1 MFDKMAPWLH
11 HAPWASKIGPAV
23 RLRSANN
30 DRWEGTMTI
39 RHLGIAAII
48 AILLQLGAGGP
59 SSAASPAKGTQIG
72 TTFPDNFPLIGNF
85 YLGKPVIGFGSD
97 AGRVE
102 RIPVVFVHGNNDSP
116 FPTACNPFGRI
127 QAFAQFFLD
136 NGYHASELW
145 GLGYQGDQCDLAQDN
160 THRSGI
166 SHTTAVAV
174 PMLRQFV
181 QAVLDFTGAKRVDI
195 VAHSLGVT
203 IAREWM
209 LQDNAYR
216 KVRALVA
223 IDGPNHGIIDCSPS
237 PANFY
242 QLVSGGGFTPSSAV
256 CDEVGSDHT
265 QLLSVLNGTGETP
278 GPTHYLVIRNK
289 PGTPDF
295 VYNSLPDG
303 SLPGVPAEDRDGNPH
318 DFTESA
324 GLAGA
329 KTIDLSGQGQYDP
342 VLGTAHLGILNSP
355 DSRSA
360 ALQFLT
366 SLPGR
371 PDQEGDN

>member
-1 MFDKMAPWLH
+1 
-11 HAPWASKIGPAV
+11 
-23 RLRSANN
+23 
-30 DRWEGTMTI
+30 MTT
-39 RHLGIAAII
+39 RHLCFAAI
-48 AILLQLGAGGP
+48 ATAVLQLGAAGAA
-59 SSAASPAKGTQIG
+59 SAAPPDKSPQIG
-72 TTFPDNFPLIGNF
+72 TTFPAHFPVIENF
-85 YLGKPVIGFGSD
+85 YLGKPAIGFGSD
-97 AGRVE
+97 VGRIEHVP
-102 RIPVVFVHGNNDSP
+102 IIFLHGNNDSP
-116 FPTACNPFGRI
+116 FPTSCNPFGRI

-136 NGYHASELW
+136 HGYHPSELW

-166 SHTTAVAV
+166 SHTTAEAV
-174 PMLRQFV
+174 PMLREFV
-181 QAVLDFTGAKRVDI
+181 HAVLDFTGAKRVDI

-209 LQDNAYR
+209 LQDNTFR

-223 IDGPNHGIIDCSPS
+223 IDGPNHGIVDCSPS

-242 QLVSGGGFTPSSAV
+242 QLASGGGFTPDSAV
-256 CDEVGSDHT
+256 CDEYGSDHT
-265 QLLSVLNGTGETP
+265 QLLTVLNAAGETP
-278 GPTHYLVIRNK
+278 PPTQYLVIRNK

-303 SLPGVPAEDRDGNPH
+303 ALPGVPAEDRDGNPH

-329 KTIDLSGQGQYDP
+329 RTIDLAGQGQFDP
-342 VLGTAHLGILNSP
+342 ILGTAHLGILNSP

-366 SLPGR
+366 SLRGG
-371 PDQEGDN
+371 PDQEGQ

>member
-1 MFDKMAPWLH
+1 MTTKH
-11 HAPWASKIGPAV
+11 
-23 RLRSANN
+23 LRV
-30 DRWEGTMTI
+30 
-39 RHLGIAAII
+39 AAII
-48 AILLQLGAGGP
+48 AVLLQVSAGGLA
-59 SSAASPAKGTQIG
+59 SAASPGKGVVG
-72 TTFPDNFPLIGNF
+72 TTFPDQFPVIQNF

-97 AGRVE
+97 VGRVE
-102 RIPVVFVHGNNDSP
+102 HVPVIFLHGNNDTP
-116 FPTACNPFGRI
+116 FATACNPFGRI

-136 NGYHASELW
+136 HGYRPSELW

-174 PMLRQFV
+174 PLLRQFV

-195 VAHSLGVT
+195 IAHSLGVT
-203 IAREWM
+203 VAREWM

-216 KVRALVA
+216 KVRGLVA

-242 QLVSGGGFTPSSAV
+242 QLPSGGGFTPSSAV
-256 CDEVGSDHT
+256 CDEYGSGHT
-265 QLLSVLNGTGETP
+265 QLLTVLNAAGETP
-278 GPTHYLVIRNK
+278 PPTQYLVIRNK

-295 VYNSLPDG
+295 VYNSLQDG
-303 SLPGVPAEDRDGNPH
+303 ALLGAPAEDRDGNPH
-318 DFTESA
+318 DFTASA

-329 KTIDLSGQGQYDP
+329 KTIDLTGQGQYDP
-342 VLGTAHLGILNSP
+342 ILATAHLGILNSP
-355 DSRSA
+355 DTRSA

-366 SLPGR
+366 SLRGR
-371 PDQEGDN
+371 PDQEGDD

>member
-1 MFDKMAPWLH
+1 MSIK
-11 HAPWASKIGPAV
+11 
-23 RLRSANN
+23 
-30 DRWEGTMTI
+30 
-39 RHLGIAAII
+39 HLCIAAI
-48 AILLQLGAGGP
+48 AAVVLQLGAGA
-59 SSAASPAKGTQIG
+59 SAGTASPARALQIG
-72 TTFPDNFPLIGNF
+72 TTFPDNFPVIGNF
-85 YLGKPVIGFGSD
+85 YLGKPAIGFGS
-97 AGRVE
+97 AVGRVE
-102 RIPVVFVHGNNDSP
+102 HIPVIFLHGNNDSP
-116 FPTACNPFGRI
+116 FPTSCNPFGRV

-136 NGYHASELW
+136 HGYHPSELW
-145 GLGYQGDQCDLAQDN
+145 ALGYQGDQCDLAQDN

-181 QAVLDFTGAKRVDI
+181 RAVLDFTGAKRVDI

-203 IAREWM
+203 VAREWM
-209 LQDNAYR
+209 LEDDAFR

-223 IDGPNHGIIDCSPS
+223 IDGPNHGIIDCSPN

-242 QLVSGGGFTPSSAV
+242 QLQSGGGFIPSSAV
-256 CDEVGSDHT
+256 CDEYGSDHT
-265 QLLSVLNGTGETP
+265 QLLTVLNAAGETP
-278 GPTHYLVIRNK
+278 PPTRYLVIRNK

-303 SLPGVPAEDRDGNPH
+303 ALLGVPAEDRDGNAH

-329 KTIDLSGQGQYDP
+329 RTIDLSGQGQYDP
-342 VLGTAHLGILNSP
+342 ILGSAHLGILNSP

-366 SLPGR
+366 SFPGR
-371 PDQEGDN
+371 PDQEQD

>member
-1 MFDKMAPWLH
+1 
-11 HAPWASKIGPAV
+11 
-23 RLRSANN
+23 
-30 DRWEGTMTI
+30 MTI
-39 RHLGIAAII
+39 KHLCTAAIV
-48 AILLQLGAGGP
+48 AALLQLGAGA
-59 SSAASPAKGTQIG
+59 SASAGSPTQALQIG
-72 TTFPDNFPLIGNF
+72 TTFPDNFPVIENF

-97 AGRVE
+97 IGRVE
-102 RIPVVFVHGNNDSP
+102 HIPVIFLHGNNDSP
-116 FPTACNPFGRI
+116 FPTSCNPFGRI

-136 NGYHASELW
+136 NGYHPSELW

-174 PMLRQFV
+174 PMLREFV
-181 QAVLDFTGAKRVDI
+181 RAVLDFTGAKRVDI

-209 LQDNAYR
+209 LEDKAFR

-242 QLVSGGGFTPSSAV
+242 QLPSGGGFIPSSAV
-256 CDEVGSDHT
+256 CDEYGSDHT
-265 QLLSVLNGTGETP
+265 QLLTVLNAAGETP
-278 GPTHYLVIRNK
+278 APTHYLVIRNK

-303 SLPGVPAEDRDGNPH
+303 ALLGVPAEDRDGNPH

-329 KTIDLSGQGQYDP
+329 KTIDLVAQGQFDP
-342 VLGTAHLGILNSP
+342 ILGSAHLGILNSP

-360 ALQFLT
+360 ALQFLS

-371 PDQEGDN
+371 PDQESQE